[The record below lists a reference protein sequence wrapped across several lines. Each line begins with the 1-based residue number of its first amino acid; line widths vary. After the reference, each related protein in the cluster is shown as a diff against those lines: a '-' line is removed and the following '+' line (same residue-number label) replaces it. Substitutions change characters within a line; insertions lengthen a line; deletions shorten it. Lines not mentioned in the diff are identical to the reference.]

1 MKTLTIAVKVFMPRL
16 HLMIDH
22 ILFHLF
28 LQRMKKKFLTL
39 FALLGFTVVIAQ
51 PEPPKP
57 PSKAERLKH
66 VTEKINK
73 EITLTAAQ
81 KSKLEAA
88 YSEFFDGMEKLRAK
102 EGKPAAPPPPPP
114 PVNREA
120 AEKLTAARDAK
131 IKTVLSETQFR
142 KYAAMEKSLRPQAPG
157 NRDGKPMPPPATKQ

>member
-1 MKTLTIAVKVFMPRL
+1 
-16 HLMIDH
+16 
-22 ILFHLF
+22 
-28 LQRMKKKFLTL
+28 MKKKLLTV

-57 PSKAERLKH
+57 PSKAQRLKQ

-81 KSKLEAA
+81 KTKLEAA

-120 AEKLTAARDAK
+120 AEKLSAARDAK
-131 IKTVLSETQFR
+131 IKTVLSETQYR
-142 KYAAMEKSLRPQAPG
+142 KYAEIEKSLRPPGPG
-157 NRDGKPMPPPATKQ
+157 NKEGRPAAPPTPPKQ